1 MGNTVVAALEDT
13 TLIQPRA
20 MRRLP
25 ECHYCLLCAHEP
37 FLVCAVHPYG
47 SEGDRCLD
55 FRPDPDLDGK
65 HFVDFLGLEA
75 QQDEPYTNPYDLEPD
90 EELWEP
96 EGARYID
103 GELVIERSF
112 YNGEEIIQPRQRW
125 TKQEQLEILDTHP
138 LFTGKCPQCRY
149 QFERD
154 YTARVHWDCPECGW
168 IDDAVK

>member
-1 MGNTVVAALEDT
+1 LGITVVAALKDT
-13 TLIQPRA
+13 TVIKPRA

-25 ECHYCLLCAHEP
+25 ECDQCLLCAYEP

-47 SEGDRCLD
+47 PEGDSCLD
-55 FRPDPDLDGK
+55 FRPDPELESK
-65 HFVDFLGLEA
+65 QFMDFLSLEA
-75 QQDEPYTNPYDLEPD
+75 QQDEPYINPYDD

-96 EGARYID
+96 EGARYIN
-103 GELVIERSF
+103 GELVIERSL
-112 YNGEEIIQPRQRW
+112 YNSEEIVQPRQRW
-125 TKQEQLEILDTHP
+125 TKEEQLELLDTHP
-138 LFTGKCPQCRY
+138 LFTGKCPQCGY